1 MLKPL
6 PSKQMSRVGFP
17 YPAPIYKPLPFKG
30 GVLFRYLI
38 IKYQWLQKERILG
51 KLMFDKS
58 KVNDYVIDVYDKTV
72 FMGYLDQ
79 DSVTDDI
86 NKAVSPKIRRDL
98 QLYKDGWE
106 NYSYVLLDKTNPNME
121 LGKVHKPLPYI
132 YFGQ

>member
-1 MLKPL
+1 MKNYAYVPDVNHYNQWEE
-6 PSKQMSRVGFP
+6 KQYLIKLSNE
-17 YPAPIYKPLPFKG
+17 AKIHH
-30 GVLFRYLI
+30 LI
-38 IKYQWLQKERILG
+38 IKHQWLQKERILG

-58 KVNDYVIDVYDKTV
+58 KVNDYVIGVYDKTV

-79 DSVTDDI
+79 DSITDDI

-106 NYSYVLLDKTNPNME
+106 NYSYVLLDKTNPNLE

>member
-1 MLKPL
+1 M
-6 PSKQMSRVGFP
+6 
-17 YPAPIYKPLPFKG
+17 IT
-30 GVLFRYLI
+30 
-38 IKYQWLQKERILG
+38 
-51 KLMFDKS
+51 
-58 KVNDYVIDVYDKTV
+58 YDKTV

-79 DSVTDDI
+79 DSITDDI

-106 NYSYVLLDKTNPNME
+106 NYSYVLLDKTNPNLE